1 MFPQNFYCHLINY
14 VFYFFF
20 FFFIYCLTSPL
31 ECTIY
36 ESMDF
41 IFLVIAKPTGPRR
54 VLQILC
60 PQQYCWMDKLAWLC
74 TPTKKFTS
82 KNIHFNSSSCNVHFN
97 SYKLHV
103 CVSFLF
109 TFGSIKSVLPGNK
122 ESESEN
128 YSHSVLSLYR
138 LASQC
143 CLLNF

>member
-1 MFPQNFYCHLINY
+1 MLNSDGID
-14 VFYFFF
+14 
-20 FFFIYCLTSPL
+20 IDS
-31 ECTIY
+31 
-36 ESMDF
+36 SR
-41 IFLVIAKPTGPRR
+41 LVTVSDCIIETGDDAITLRGCEQR
-54 VLQILC
+54 L
-60 PQQYCWMDKLAWLC
+60 KN
-74 TPTKKFTS
+74 

-128 YSHSVLSLYR
+128 YSHSVMSLYR

>member
-1 MFPQNFYCHLINY
+1 MFPQNCYCHWINY
-14 VFYFFF
+14 VFYLFFF
-20 FFFIYCLTSPL
+20 FHLLPNFSHGMKYLW
-31 ECTIY
+31 
-36 ESMDF
+36 SMDF
-41 IFLVIAKPTGPRR
+41 VFLVIAKPTGPGR
-54 VLQILC
+54 VLQIVC

-128 YSHSVLSLYR
+128 YSHSVMSLYR
-138 LASQC
+138 LASQY

>member
-1 MFPQNFYCHLINY
+1 MCST
-14 VFYFFF
+14 FFF